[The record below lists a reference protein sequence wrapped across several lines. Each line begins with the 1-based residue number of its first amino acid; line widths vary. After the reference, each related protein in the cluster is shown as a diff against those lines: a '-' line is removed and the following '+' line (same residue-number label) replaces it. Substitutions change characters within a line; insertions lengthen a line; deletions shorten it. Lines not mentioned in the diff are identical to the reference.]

1 MAAEQQRERPPP
13 RRVDPG
19 TAPGQADS
27 VRPGSARLL
36 QPVAGARPRITAR
49 AAAALQR
56 QAGNRAVSRLIA
68 GPAAPVQRLAGGES
82 RPAAPSADPKFEA
95 LTSDITAKSK
105 TLTGHQRPASAAG
118 AAQSAAV
125 APPDDKQAQG
135 KAAQAE
141 KMNAAKPGEFDKAAF
156 VAAVNDAL
164 AAQAPKNLEEAD
176 DFAGSGKADV
186 VKGQVAGKVAG
197 GKQASAAA
205 IDGATKASPDTSAA
219 KAKAV
224 TPLPPDR
231 PPPTPTTPDPNK
243 AIPDPA
249 PPAATDFSAGPKQVD
264 AEMAEAGVT
273 EQQLKADP
281 EFEGALT
288 AKKDAEEHS
297 ATAPGQLRASE
308 AGTLSAAKAQARM
321 SGAAAMTEMTG
332 NRTRSGAAVQQGQQ
346 GTKSLDEKRRAE
358 ATAKLQKVFDA
369 TKADVE
375 TLLAGLDKTVDEQFT
390 REEKQAR
397 DAFTAEHKRKMDA
410 YKEERYSGLRGKYRW
425 VRDKFAGLPS
435 EANQIFVAA
444 RTGYVSRMQ
453 TVISRIA
460 DTIGTTLGKA
470 KARIAAG
477 RNELQAEVQKLPA
490 DLQKFGRSAAAEFAG
505 RFDELTESVNAKS
518 TELVQTLASK
528 YSEAMKSVDEEIDA
542 QKEANKGIVAKAVDA
557 VKGAIKTILALK
569 DLLLNVLS
577 KAASAVMAIIKD
589 PIGFLGN
596 LVSAVG
602 AGLSSF
608 ISNIGT
614 HLKNG
619 LVGWLMGA
627 MASTGLQM
635 PAKFDLKGIIGM
647 IGSLLGLTWN
657 AIRGRIV
664 SRGVPDQAVTAVEES
679 EPLAQKLKGEGIGGI
694 WEAIAE
700 RVGDLKDKLLS
711 KISEYL
717 IPTVLIAGITWL
729 ISMLNPASA
738 FIKACKMIIDFIT
751 FIIERGAQIAAFV
764 NSVLD
769 AVVAIAGGGGGGVG
783 GLIEKA
789 LAGSI
794 PVLIGAL
801 AAFLGIGGIAN
812 KVKAFFQSLS
822 KPVMK
827 AVDWVADKLVAFGKK
842 IWGKLKAGAGKLK
855 DKATAGGG
863 PAGPPGTRKVKDR
876 DADRSDG
883 DRDLTAASTAA
894 EAILTR
900 PGVDRATVA
909 AALPGVRSTY
919 GLTRADLVTEP
930 DGEVHITVQKS
941 SRKTPSHI
949 IQEKLT
955 KARIHEMIRRIANEL
970 MASQAVKEA
979 IQRILEDRAKGLGR
993 PGNEPRPSRGKAA
1006 EAGAIIEHGR
1016 PAGSTENI
1024 AMSNQDTATD
1034 RQTRTSAPGH
1044 IHVQDLGDTGKY
1056 DPDVLAALEG
1066 IRTRTGASHAQIAQ
1080 ALRQAHSGQRPGPPL
1095 GNDPR
1100 AVAYLFRVARLEAVE
1115 SGRSPSH
1122 LVGSAMA
1129 HHAVEHGTDTTAGQ
1143 MVTELNPMSIEGA
1156 GGAARRVSRDEG
1168 VEHASPSK
1176 SVGSTQKARDFLGRE
1191 MRLAVAYVET
1201 VFNKE
1206 HASDFTEKELDRVI
1220 RDELRDRLEK
1230 VARSE
1235 SGIT

>member
-13 RRVDPG
+13 RR
-19 TAPGQADS
+19 ADS
-27 VRPGSARLL
+27 IRADAAQIDGVRADGGRSEIEAATARVGPTRSTE
-36 QPVAGARPRITAR
+36 PVAGGRARPRITAR
-49 AAAALQR
+49 GAAALQR

-68 GPAAPVQRLAGGES
+68 SPAAPVQRLAGGET
-82 RPAAPSADPKFEA
+82 RPAAPSADPKFAA
-95 LTSDITAKSK
+95 LTSDITVKGK
-105 TLTGHQRPASAAG
+105 TLTAHQPPASAAG

-135 KAAQAE
+135 KTAQAE

-156 VAAVNDAL
+156 IAAVNDAI

-176 DFAGSGKADV
+176 DFAGSGKADA
-186 VKGQVAGKVAG
+186 VKGQVAGKVTA

-205 IDGATKASPDTSAA
+205 IDGATKAPPDTSAA
-219 KAKAV
+219 KSKAV
-224 TPLPPDR
+224 TPLLPDR
-231 PPPTPTTPDPNK
+231 PPPTPATPDPNK
-243 AIPDPA
+243 AVPDPA

-264 AEMAEAGVT
+264 TEMAEAGVT
-273 EQQLKADP
+273 EDQLKADP
-281 EFEGALT
+281 EFEGALV

-297 ATAPGQLRASE
+297 ATAPGQLRTSE

-332 NRTRSGAAVQQGQQ
+332 DRTRSGAGVQQGQQ
-346 GTKSLDEKRRAE
+346 GTKSTDEKRRAE

-375 TLLAGLDKTVDEQFT
+375 TMLAGLDKTVDEQFT
-390 REEKQAR
+390 QLEKQAR

-410 YKEERYSGLRGKYRW
+410 YKEERYSGLSGKYRW

-435 EANQIFVAA
+435 EANQIFVTA

-453 TVISRIA
+453 TAISRIA

-470 KARIAAG
+470 KARIATG

-490 DLQKFGRSAAAEFAG
+490 DLQKFGRSAAADFAG
-505 RFDELTESVNAKS
+505 QFDELTESVNAKS

-542 QKEANKGIVAKAVDA
+542 QKEANKGFVAKAVDA

-577 KAASAVMAIIKD
+577 KAASAVVAIIKD

-602 AGLSSF
+602 AGLNAF
-608 ISNIGT
+608 IGNIGT

-619 LVGWLMGA
+619 LVGWLLGA

-647 IGSLLGLTWN
+647 IASLLGLTWN
-657 AIRGRIV
+657 AIRGRII
-664 SRGVPDQAVTAVEES
+664 SRGVPDQAMTAVEES
-679 EPLAQKLKGEGIGGI
+679 EPLAQKLKGEGVGGI
-694 WEAIAE
+694 WETIAE
-700 RVGDLKDKLLS
+700 RVGDLKGKLLS

-729 ISMLNPASA
+729 ISLLNPASA

-769 AVVAIAGGGGGGVG
+769 AVIAIAGGGGGGVG

-827 AVDWVADKLVAFGKK
+827 AVNWVADKLVAFGKK

-855 DKATAGGG
+855 AKVRGGDDTPEGKQKRLAAAQRAVHGALERGVKGIRLRALLTGVKARYGLKELRVEEQGDTRVRIVGEINPVFEEFAHKIPVVDKGSEVDPDADKAELDKVFRSMSLQELVRVQKGQGFSIKQSKGRATGEPGVSTDALYAIHYVEHKQKNQPDVDSYSYAVMVEIEVVGGG
-863 PAGPPGTRKVKDR
+863 LAEIMHGPHGAMDLGTANRLSIEGSGRIETRAGKKIFIFAVKRPDLPQEIPVYEGGR
-876 DADRSDG
+876 NKLVFKIERSHRPEGGHVENYLVVSKQPTDADDV
-883 DRDLTAASTAA
+883 LTA
-894 EAILTR
+894 
-900 PGVDRATVA
+900 VD
-909 AALPGVRSTY
+909 S
-919 GLTRADLVTEP
+919 
-930 DGEVHITVQKS
+930 K
-941 SRKTPSHI
+941 
-949 IQEKLT
+949 
-955 KARIHEMIRRIANEL
+955 IRRISVVGGVQGQVSA
-970 MASQAVKEA
+970 ASVTD
-979 IQRILEDRAKGLGR
+979 LLG
-993 PGNEPRPSRGKAA
+993 G
-1006 EAGAIIEHGR
+1006 
-1016 PAGSTENI
+1016 GS
-1024 AMSNQDTATD
+1024 
-1034 RQTRTSAPGH
+1034 
-1044 IHVQDLGDTGKY
+1044 
-1056 DPDVLAALEG
+1056 
-1066 IRTRTGASHAQIAQ
+1066 
-1080 ALRQAHSGQRPGPPL
+1080 SGG
-1095 GNDPR
+1095 
-1100 AVAYLFRVARLEAVE
+1100 
-1115 SGRSPSH
+1115 
-1122 LVGSAMA
+1122 
-1129 HHAVEHGTDTTAGQ
+1129 
-1143 MVTELNPMSIEGA
+1143 
-1156 GGAARRVSRDEG
+1156 
-1168 VEHASPSK
+1168 
-1176 SVGSTQKARDFLGRE
+1176 
-1191 MRLAVAYVET
+1191 
-1201 VFNKE
+1201 
-1206 HASDFTEKELDRVI
+1206 
-1220 RDELRDRLEK
+1220 
-1230 VARSE
+1230 
-1235 SGIT
+1235 